1 MSDDPARVLV
11 VDDDDAYRQI
21 VVEHL
26 RRKGARVCDSV
37 SAEDALARF
46 ERQDFDVALID
57 LIMSGMDGLGLLRE
71 LRRRDG
77 QLQAIVLTGHGSIPT
92 AIKAMKLGAYN
103 YLTKPC
109 KLAELDAVVEKACEQ
124 ARLLREHA
132 LLKDALR
139 YSHPDQGLLGESAQM
154 KQVRQLIAKVADSPS
169 NVLIQGE
176 SGTGKELAAR
186 ATHLASPRASE
197 PFVVVHCA
205 ALPESLLESELFG
218 YEQGAFTGATHSKRG
233 LFELA
238 DKGTLFIDEI
248 AEMSGGVQAKLLRAL
263 ETGEFRRLG
272 ATRQSRASVRI
283 VAATNKELVKQ
294 VKQGRFRDDLYY
306 RITVVTIDMPPLR
319 EHPEDISMLVEH
331 FLKLRRS
338 PSAVVKR
345 ISPQALELLS
355 RYHWPGNVREL
366 ANVVERAALLSQ
378 GDTIEPSDLAVPLG
392 QALPGGEPS
401 SLCEVEKAHVAK
413 ILRAAGGNKAQA
425 ARTLGVHRTELYR
438 LLKKHN
444 LR

>member
-1 MSDDPARVLV
+1 MSRDPGRVLV

-21 VVEHL
+21 IVDHL
-26 RRKGARVCDSV
+26 RRKGVRVWDSV
-37 SAEDALARF
+37 SAEDALTCF

-57 LIMSGMDGLGLLRE
+57 LIMSGMDGLELLRE
-71 LRRRDG
+71 LRQRDG
-77 QLQAIVLTGHGSIPT
+77 QLQAIVLTGHGSIAT

-109 KLAELDAVVEKACEQ
+109 KLAELEAVVEKACEQ

-139 YSHPDQGLLGESAQM
+139 YSYPDQELLGESAQM
-154 KQVRQLIAKVADSPS
+154 KQVRQLIAKVAESTS

-186 ATHLASPRASE
+186 AIHLTSPRASE

-263 ETGEFRRLG
+263 ETGEFRHLG
-272 ATRQSRASVRI
+272 GTRQSRASVRV
-283 VAATNKELVKQ
+283 VAATNKELLEQ
-294 VKQGRFRDDLYY
+294 VKEGSFRDDLYY
-306 RITVVTIDMPPLR
+306 RITVVTINMPPLR
-319 EHPEDISMLVEH
+319 QHPEDIPMLVKH

-338 PSAVVKR
+338 PSGTVKG

-366 ANVVERAALLSQ
+366 GNVVERVALLSQ
-378 GDTIEPSDLAVPLG
+378 GDTIEPSDLAAPLG
-392 QALPGGEPS
+392 QAMPEREP
-401 SLCEVEKAHVAK
+401 LGLREVEKAHVLK
-413 ILRAAGGNKAQA
+413 ILKATGGNKAQA
-425 ARTLGVHRTELYR
+425 ARILGVHRTELYR
-438 LLKKHN
+438 LIEKHK
-444 LR
+444 LQ